1 MLKKKA
7 LILPALCAA
16 VLPVFTLPAD
26 AKLEA
31 DPQFGDVVVLHS
43 NPYPAGSGGDPL
55 CTFINGLRSEKGSV
69 SLKINDKLNEQA
81 QKRAEQLSDGSGRAD
96 SGTLNAADASETV
109 IRGSADINTMIS
121 SLLLSEKQTKNLLY
135 TGYSQFG
142 YAANEDQTV
151 WVLLLTS

>member
-55 CTFINGLRSEKGSV
+55 CTFINGMIIIHAAFSKYYVYDRYQYNSKND
-69 SLKINDKLNEQA
+69 SLQ
-81 QKRAEQLSDGSGRAD
+81 
-96 SGTLNAADASETV
+96 
-109 IRGSADINTMIS
+109 
-121 SLLLSEKQTKNLLY
+121 
-135 TGYSQFG
+135 
-142 YAANEDQTV
+142 
-151 WVLLLTS
+151 

>member
-81 QKRAEQLSDGSGRAD
+81 QKRAD
-96 SGTLNAADASETV
+96 SGTLNAADASATV
-109 IRGSADINTMIS
+109 IRGCADINTMIS
-121 SLLLSEKQTKNLLY
+121 SRLLSEKQTKNLLY